1 MFKISII
8 KNEVVLI
15 TGENSFLGKTIIKNL
30 YKKFTI
36 LKTDTKKLN
45 DLNYF
50 QANLTIQDEAKKL
63 IEWALQKEKKIDF
76 LICCAGGNK
85 IFPKTD
91 DAYNINSKDI
101 TSLFEINVNTAINCC
116 HYIVPHMIKRKSG
129 SICFVGSDIVGKPQ
143 EGGFLTGYTIA
154 KAALHEYTAHLSNQL
169 KNTGVFVN
177 CVSPCGISGSSNNEK
192 ITDINPNKVSNKIE
206 FFLNSKLSGTVLRVT
221 K

>member
-63 IEWALQKEKKIDF
+63 IEWALQKEKK
-76 LICCAGGNK
+76 
-85 IFPKTD
+85 
-91 DAYNINSKDI
+91 
-101 TSLFEINVNTAINCC
+101 
-116 HYIVPHMIKRKSG
+116 
-129 SICFVGSDIVGKPQ
+129 
-143 EGGFLTGYTIA
+143 
-154 KAALHEYTAHLSNQL
+154 
-169 KNTGVFVN
+169 
-177 CVSPCGISGSSNNEK
+177 
-192 ITDINPNKVSNKIE
+192 
-206 FFLNSKLSGTVLRVT
+206 
-221 K
+221 